1 MIHELHEKNNLK
13 KKLHQKNDKSKLTTK
28 KHNKEYSFI
37 VHFLNCS

>member
-28 KHNKEYSFI
+28 KA
-37 VHFLNCS
+37 

>member
-1 MIHELHEKNNLK
+1 MIHELLQKNNLK